1 MNQIETGYKPEFAL
15 GALYQGQ
22 NAADAQAQ
30 NAQELIMKFL
40 ANQHAIENNPILEAK
55 NRASLVSDQWGAKR
69 DQAKMDDP
77 SFIAQLLAGEKG
89 QQQSTEAAGKLA
101 MAILQHKIDL
111 ANAQAPGDVA
121 GAKLNSLLAGFN
133 LNAAQPPEQQPSP
146 DASIPE
152 GFSMPNLGVSGAGRN
167 AFFLA
172 TPAIPNVGDP
182 AYLGVAARPMEMPFQ
197 PNGKPVQPASSNFAN
212 NLTAGREAQAELLAS
227 ELAHATPERKK
238 AILQEIAIMQRTE
251 AGGYRGNPAP
261 ISGEGSAPTPVFSN
275 MSAPTQLASNTDR
288 ERVMGVAIDTPEYRQ
303 KVALA
308 KQAQDAA
315 AAKSAANS
323 AALLAIAEARARAQQ
338 GKEPTTA
345 EAAKT
350 RLILNDPNLDP
361 ATRDALLNE
370 IMNSKFGMG
379 KNATGQQF
387 GITMNG
393 NQVAPGMQQTVP
405 PISGTVGAKPK
416 PPEGMTMEKLKAQY
430 PPGTPEDKLRA
441 AYKAKYG
448 VTLQ

>member
-1 MNQIETGYKPEFAL
+1 
-15 GALYQGQ
+15 
-22 NAADAQAQ
+22 
-30 NAQELIMKFL
+30 
-40 ANQHAIENNPILEAK
+40 
-55 NRASLVSDQWGAKR
+55 
-69 DQAKMDDP
+69 
-77 SFIAQLLAGEKG
+77 
-89 QQQSTEAAGKLA
+89 
-101 MAILQHKIDL
+101 
-111 ANAQAPGDVA
+111 
-121 GAKLNSLLAGFN
+121 
-133 LNAAQPPEQQPSP
+133 
-146 DASIPE
+146 
-152 GFSMPNLGVSGAGRN
+152 MPNLGVSGAGRN

-275 MSAPTQLASNTDR
+275 MSAPPTQLASNIDR

-315 AAKSAANS
+315 AAKAAANS

>member
-30 NAQELIMKFL
+30 NDQELIMKFL

-146 DASIPE
+146 DANIPE
-152 GFSMPNLGVSGAGRN
+152 GFSMPNGGTSSGRA
-167 AFFLA
+167 AFFPAQPIGSIKTEAAMKASMGNDYAGETPLPGYFDQIDKAITAAKNPNVLA
-172 TPAIPNVGDP
+172 ALQAERKDMESKRGQPVTSTPA
-182 AYLGVAARPMEMPFQ
+182 
-197 PNGKPVQPASSNFAN
+197 
-212 NLTAGREAQAELLAS
+212 
-227 ELAHATPERKK
+227 
-238 AILQEIAIMQRTE
+238 
-251 AGGYRGNPAP
+251 
-261 ISGEGSAPTPVFSN
+261 PVFSN